1 MHICACVC
9 VFHIYVCV
17 RMCVCVYIYIYIF
30 PTSILPFL
38 LTTIDTW
45 PSFHDHPLGETRV
58 FFTTFIVDA
67 IQPLPVQQPVGSALI
82 IFPFR
87 TPEWPKPTR
96 GTMTHGLPLSCL
108 ITLLI
113 TLHPRSGPTPA
124 GPGPPHPGLCMRRGS
139 LPYIR
144 MRWSQ
149 IFAPSVPPSSDSLS
163 SSLKATQKLPWCSGL
178 K

>member
-1 MHICACVC
+1 M
-9 VFHIYVCV
+9 
-17 RMCVCVYIYIYIF
+17 
-30 PTSILPFL
+30 
-38 LTTIDTW
+38 
-45 PSFHDHPLGETRV
+45 
-58 FFTTFIVDA
+58 
-67 IQPLPVQQPVGSALI
+67 GSALI

-178 K
+178 KWELMVGKNTLWLVYYFNYQWNQSRFLLSWFISIWLYYTLFFKYVIS